1 MKLLNSEVINYMNDN
16 KEEVVVEQTAGD
28 NQEVSGTATQEETK
42 SVDESNTEEVASNKK
57 EEVSSFTQN
66 QVNDIVRDRLKR
78 AEEKIYN
85 RYGVNDKNELDSYVG
100 KAQSYDV
107 MKERYNGL
115 KDENYSLK
123 ETIAFK
129 NNDVNPNKIDDVR
142 TYFKGKELE
151 FNEDNL
157 KNELL
162 THPEWKN
169 YDVKAKD
176 NITTIKTFGNE
187 KTEIKS
193 EDEDAKQKRIFGI

>member
-1 MKLLNSEVINYMNDN
+1 MNDN

-169 YDVKAKD
+169 YDVKTKD